1 MSIQTL
7 VNTML
12 ADYAAATTGAA
23 LQYQRYSGP
32 ESS

>member
-12 ADYAAATTGAA
+12 ANYAAATTGAV
-23 LQYQRYSGP
+23 LPSQRYSGP
-32 ESS
+32 ELS